1 MKLVDQD
8 YILIMLW
15 RPGLVIISWCLRGI
29 WNEISQNH
37 LKGEVRQFFYRAK
50 SPKLRVSKG
59 KFHQKSSKLVNNY
72 DCHSGKW
79 RTWMWNVM
87 EYPWTSQTARS
98 ALDLASNYAKHLG
111 LLEMLWC
118 QFRWCCKFTVLYFG
132 IRQILCVLFSDHGL
146 GLNGHLHHLHHWRAA
161 DERIRRGKTVP
172 ALLSPRN

>member
-1 MKLVDQD
+1 MKTFVLGKLSSLDVSEGYEMKLVKI
-8 YILIMLW
+8 ILKAKL
-15 RPGLVIISWCLRGI
+15 GD
-29 WNEISQNH
+29 
-37 LKGEVRQFFYRAK
+37 FFIGAK

-111 LLEMLWC
+111 LLEML
-118 QFRWCCKFTVLYFG
+118 
-132 IRQILCVLFSDHGL
+132 
-146 GLNGHLHHLHHWRAA
+146 
-161 DERIRRGKTVP
+161 
-172 ALLSPRN
+172 